1 MTRGEVQTLYSDPAR
16 SWLGAAPV
24 RFTATLLLVLL
35 VYGFSLYFVD
45 FDLGRL

>member
-1 MTRGEVQTLYSDPAR
+1 MIEQEVEAVYPDPVR

-24 RFTATLLLVLL
+24 RFTATLGLVLL
-35 VYGFSLYFVD
+35 VYGCSLYFVD